1 MKKLL
6 TIATLSVMLCACS
19 SDDGTLKFE
28 SGQDQKTVIS
38 IRTPEEA
45 IAVAGQF
52 AALNSKSN
60 SRSESK
66 TVDASSLKILG
77 STSSSRSQADTL
89 IYAVDFA
96 DNEGFILISANKS
109 TEPILAFIDE
119 GNYDESASVE
129 NEGYK
134 YFEEAAKDYVAGA
147 PSRLPL
153 NPGPEDY
160 RLIEYV
166 DSITV
171 YNSSGSR
178 VQVKWDQYWPQ
189 NMFCP
194 NKIAGCGP
202 LAITMV
208 MTYIKPATSLSLTFP
223 ERPYDHLD
231 IDWAEIVKHNKS
243 LGIKNPTDIEIASH
257 YNNCGASDDVHVK
270 LGALI
275 REIGYR
281 GNCFYEDNGTGMW
294 TSDAKMMLDQM
305 IPGQD
310 GEYAQPSQ
318 FYDKLS
324 SKGVGFVYGSA
335 GTSAHFWVADG
346 VANITHVITRY
357 YNYNPKTKECD
368 YSEGETRV

>member
-1 MKKLL
+1 
-6 TIATLSVMLCACS
+6 
-19 SDDGTLKFE
+19 
-28 SGQDQKTVIS
+28 
-38 IRTPEEA
+38 
-45 IAVAGQF
+45 
-52 AALNSKSN
+52 
-60 SRSESK
+60 
-66 TVDASSLKILG
+66 
-77 STSSSRSQADTL
+77 
-89 IYAVDFA
+89 
-96 DNEGFILISANKS
+96 
-109 TEPILAFIDE
+109 
-119 GNYDESASVE
+119 
-129 NEGYK
+129 
-134 YFEEAAKDYVAGA
+134 
-147 PSRLPL
+147 
-153 NPGPEDY
+153 
-160 RLIEYV
+160 
-166 DSITV
+166 
-171 YNSSGSR
+171 
-178 VQVKWDQYWPQ
+178 
-189 NMFCP
+189 MFCP

-368 YSEGETRV
+368 YSEGETRVEKFIHYNWGWGGQCNGYFLEGVFDPYKSTTNKNWHGVKSRTSYKYNTFAYIYY